1 MPKANTAAVLA
12 SNRLHLALI
21 GASVSA
27 GGSCYYGRVAAA
39 SAESPQNSLP
49 PPILVKSPHFA
60 GLLSLDLPDAV
71 ISAPFTTSAV
81 P

>member
-39 SAESPQNSLP
+39 SAESPQNSLLNRIGQAALLNRRARNP
-49 PPILVKSPHFA
+49 PLA
-60 GLLSLDLPDAV
+60 
-71 ISAPFTTSAV
+71 SARS
-81 P
+81 